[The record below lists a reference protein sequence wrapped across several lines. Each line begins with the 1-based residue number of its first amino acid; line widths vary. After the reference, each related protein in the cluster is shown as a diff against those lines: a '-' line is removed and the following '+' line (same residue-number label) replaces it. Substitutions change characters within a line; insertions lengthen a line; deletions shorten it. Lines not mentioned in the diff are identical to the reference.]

1 MGQITGNDK
10 DFPTIKQVN
19 DAIKNIGSI
28 TGNDQDFP
36 TIKQVNDAL
45 KNIGDK
51 HFLAVNKISLGDCT
65 SGNTCINLGNCIAG
79 SCAMID
85 NNNYLY
91 ICFMWYGKLTNTGLK
106 KQDAPVVY
114 QLKDSFVYFYGV
126 ELNKLTEFDNDI
138 YVFNGPNGYSYIAGY
153 VRKTIT
159 NEQRTQILNSTS
171 EKKVFINML

>member
-19 DAIKNIGSI
+19 DALKNMGSI
-28 TGNDQDFP
+28 TGDDQDFP

-45 KNIGDK
+45 ENIEDK
-51 HFLAVNKISLGDCT
+51 MFLAVNKITLNDCT
-65 SGNTCINLGNCIAG
+65 SGDTCVPLSDCRLG

-85 NNNYLY
+85 NNNYLNVA
-91 ICFMWYGKLTNTGLK
+91 FVWYGKLTNTGLK

-114 QLKDSFVYFYGV
+114 QLKDSEISFCGV
-126 ELNKLTEFDNDI
+126 TLNKLTELDNNI
-138 YVFNGPNGYSYIAGY
+138 YVFNGPSGYSYIAGY
-153 VRKTIT
+153 IRKIVT